1 MKLYQNAY
9 NWILQNKYVIG
20 ILFFAACL
28 RFPGFLHGLPTYP
41 DADEPVI
48 VSLAVN
54 VLKGQINPHWFLH
67 PSLYIY
73 LNAFI
78 IGCVHIVYHGLHA
91 LGFFSYD
98 NTPYWLF
105 FAACRFFNIL
115 LSLVTIVIVYNLTS
129 LVKTRSAGIF
139 AALVMAILPLHTM
152 HTVRVVPNSITLCT
166 TAFTIFFSLKYLGK
180 KRRARWL
187 YSAAFFSGL
196 AIGAKYMFVAPV
208 SFLLAKWFKD
218 RKEGHQFFDTPLLL
232 SLGIV
237 IGVFILSTPFAV
249 LSFREFIEIGPL
261 TQNAIY
267 RAGLTEYPF
276 LFYLTSLF
284 KSSTGASP
292 FIFVLFVGGFIIHLK
307 ENYKESLIIFSIPLI
322 WFLFCSFYGLTS
334 MRQII
339 IMSIPIAVFTGI
351 IIEKIP
357 RLWIQLLLLVLLTIS
372 PMISNVRHLIDVR
385 KPDIRYAAAEWINEN
400 LPTGSRIAREEY
412 TPYCDNNKFDCTYID
427 ICGLAFIT
435 PDTIRKKGYDYVVSA
450 SHDRFLR
457 YPEKC
462 AKEIEN
468 YNNILH
474 EFEVIKEFNP
484 GHKYRGSKIQIFKID

>member
-1 MKLYQNAY
+1 MKLYKNAY
-9 NWILQNKYVIG
+9 NWIIQNKYIIG
-20 ILFFAACL
+20 VLFFAACL

-48 VSLAVN
+48 VGLAVN

-73 LNAFI
+73 LNAFV
-78 IGCVHIVYHGLHA
+78 IGCVQIAYHGLHA

-98 NTPYWLF
+98 YTPYWLF

-115 LSLVTIVIVYNLTS
+115 LSLVTIVIVYTMTS
-129 LVKTRSAGIF
+129 LVKTRKAGIF

-152 HTVRVVPNSITLCT
+152 HSIRVVPNSITLCT
-166 TAFTIFFSLKYLGK
+166 ITFTIFFSLKYLVK
-180 KRRARWL
+180 EKSVRWL
-187 YSAAFFSGL
+187 YTAALFSGL

-218 RKEGHQFFDTPLLL
+218 RKEGHQFFDTPLFL

-237 IGVFILSTPFAV
+237 IGTFLLTTPFAV

-267 RAGLTEYPF
+267 SAGPTQYPF
-276 LFYLTSLF
+276 VFYVTSLF

-292 FIFVLFVGGFIIHLK
+292 VIFLLFIGGLIIYMK
-307 ENYKESLIIFSIPLI
+307 ENYEESLIIFIIPLT
-322 WFLFCSFYGLTS
+322 WLLFCSFYGLTF

-339 IMSIPIAVFTGI
+339 IMSVPLAVFTGI
-351 IIEKIP
+351 IIEKFP
-357 RLWIQLLLLVLLTIS
+357 RLWTQLLLLIILSIS
-372 PMISNVRHLIDVR
+372 PMINNIRHIRNVK
-385 KPDIRYAAAEWINEN
+385 KPDIRYTASEWINEN
-400 LPTGSRIAREEY
+400 LPAGSRIAREEY
-412 TPYCDNNKFDCTYID
+412 TPYCDDNEFVCTYIG

-435 PDTIRKKGYDYVVSA
+435 PGTIRKNGYDYVISA

-468 YNNILH
+468 YRNILS
-474 EFEVIKEFNP
+474 EFDVIKEFDP
-484 GHKYRGSKIQIFKID
+484 GKKFRGDIIRIIKIE